1 MARSIWVAIWIVLA
15 AALALPASAQDE
27 PLGAPQETRPTSSN
41 GGLTQRG
48 VPAEAVAENGVQAR
62 EKALAAGRRI
72 AWERLLAE
80 TGQPGGT
87 LSDQQIE
94 NMVSSIVIEQER
106 TGPTRY
112 SGRITVNF
120 NPSRVRQA
128 MGGGGAAPIAGNVGT
143 TGRVLGGPASQ
154 WVEAIAT
161 YGSMGEWLE
170 LQRRLRAA
178 GSVATV
184 GIQALAVD
192 AARLRL
198 GLRLAPQQAAAEL
211 AAQGIALV
219 PAEGAAAWQVGLG
232 AGS

>member
-15 AALALPASAQDE
+15 TALALPATAQDE
-27 PLGAPQETRPTSSN
+27 PPAALPETPSASSN
-41 GGLTQRG
+41 GGFTQRG
-48 VPAEAVAENGVQAR
+48 VPAEATAENGVQAR

-87 LSDQQIE
+87 FSDQQIE

-106 TGPTRY
+106 IAPTRY

-120 NPSRVRQA
+120 NPGRVRQA
-128 MGGGGAAPIAGNVGT
+128 MGGGGAAPIAGS
-143 TGRVLGGPASQ
+143 GRALGGPASQ

-198 GLRLAPQQAAAEL
+198 GLRQAPQQAAAEL